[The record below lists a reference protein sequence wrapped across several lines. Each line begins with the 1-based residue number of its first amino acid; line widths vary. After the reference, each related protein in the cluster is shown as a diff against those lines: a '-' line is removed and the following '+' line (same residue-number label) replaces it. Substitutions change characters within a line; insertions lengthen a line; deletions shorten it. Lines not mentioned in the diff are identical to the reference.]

1 MLDYQQLRSIL
12 DSGIALT
19 TEKDRNRLYELLVGT
34 AMNITNCDAGTL
46 YLYQNNSLVFKIMK
60 TLSQNVSRGE
70 NGEIIDLPPVPLEE
84 GNVCAYAAIHK
95 KLINIPDVYHST
107 MFDFSG
113 PKKYDAITG
122 YHTGSML
129 VIPLMD
135 AEGTLVG
142 VLQLINALDRG
153 AGRIIAFDTEDEFVI
168 RSLGSMAAVTIL
180 NAIYIE
186 QIRSQLHSFVNAF
199 ATAVDERTPYNG
211 EHTRKVTIYTGLL
224 IDSLNERYK
233 KGEQTDFHFEKR
245 DRVQLLMA
253 AALHDVGKM
262 VVPLTVMNKDSRL
275 GNRLE
280 DIQNRFELLAAYYDL
295 DHFKGQIT
303 DAERQE
309 KHAFLR
315 DSLEFI
321 QKINKAGFLSD
332 EELARAADI
341 AGRTYRKPD
350 GNEIPYLTAYEAEC
364 LSIRRGT
371 LTDEE
376 RKIIQSHVEMTKQIL
391 EKVQFNKEYGDVIRL
406 AVSHHEMLDG
416 SGYPNH
422 LKADQLD
429 AGSRILAVT
438 DIYDALTS
446 SDRPY
451 KTPIPR
457 PKAFTILKDMVKE
470 GKLDG
475 RLVTGLEIAL
485 SRFTDEEIKAM
496 TQDRSQGFFRTV

>member
-1 MLDYQQLRSIL
+1 MLVYSQLRSIL
-12 DSGIALT
+12 NSGIALT
-19 TEKDRNRLYELLVGT
+19 TEKDRNKLYEMLIST
-34 AMNITNCDAGTL
+34 AMSITNCDAGTL
-46 YLYQNNSLVFKIMK
+46 YLYKDNSLSFKIMK

-70 NGEIIDLPPVPLEE
+70 NGEEIDLPPVPLKEE
-84 GNVCAYAAIHK
+84 NVCAYAAIHR
-95 KLINIPDVYHST
+95 KLVNVPDVYHST

-113 PKKYDAITG
+113 PKKYDSITG
-122 YHTGSML
+122 YHTESML

-135 AEGTLVG
+135 AEETLVG
-142 VLQLINALDRG
+142 VLQLINAIDRG
-153 AGRIIAFDTEDEFVI
+153 TGKVIPFDSEDEFVI
-168 RSLGSMAAVTIL
+168 RSLGSMAAVMIL

-224 IDSLNERYK
+224 IDSLNERFK
-233 KGEQTDFHFEKR
+233 KGEQTDFFFEKK

-262 VVPLTVMNKDSRL
+262 VVPLSVMNKDSRL

-295 DHFKGQIT
+295 DHYKGKIT
-303 DAERQE
+303 DEE
-309 KHAFLR
+309 KLKEQAFLK

-321 QKINKAGFLSD
+321 QRINKVGFLTD
-332 EELARAADI
+332 EDLARTVDI
-341 AGRTYRKPD
+341 AGRAYCKPD
-350 GNEIPYLTAYEAEC
+350 GSKIPFLTAYEAEC

-391 EKVQFNKEYGDVIRL
+391 EKVQFNKEYRDVIRL

-446 SDRPY
+446 ADRPY

-457 PKAFTILKDMVKE
+457 PKAFAILKDMAKE

-475 RLVTGLEIAL
+475 RLVNGLEIAL
-485 SRFTDEEIKAM
+485 SRFTDEEIKAI
-496 TQDRSQGFFRTV
+496 TADRTHGFFKTV

>member
-1 MLDYQQLRSIL
+1 MLVYSQLRSIL
-12 DSGIALT
+12 NSGIALT
-19 TEKDRNRLYELLVGT
+19 TEKDRNKLYEMLIST
-34 AMNITNCDAGTL
+34 AMSITNCDAGTL
-46 YLYQNNSLVFKIMK
+46 YLYKDNSLSFKIMK

-70 NGEIIDLPPVPLEE
+70 DGEEIDLPPVPLKEE
-84 GNVCAYAAIHK
+84 NVCAYAAIHR
-95 KLINIPDVYHST
+95 KLVNIPDVYHST

-113 PKKYDAITG
+113 PKKYDSITG

-142 VLQLINALDRG
+142 VLQLINAQDRETG
-153 AGRIIAFDTEDEFVI
+153 KVVAFDAEDEFVI

-186 QIRSQLHSFVNAF
+186 QIRNQLHSFVNAF

-224 IDSLNERYK
+224 VDYLNDSYK
-233 KGEQTDFHFEKR
+233 DGIQKDFYFEKR

-262 VVPLTVMNKDSRL
+262 VVPLSVMNKDSRL
-275 GNRLE
+275 GDRLE
-280 DIQNRFELLAAYYDL
+280 DVRNRFELLAAYYDL
-295 DHFKGQIT
+295 DYFKGTISEE
-303 DAERQE
+303 ERQE
-309 KHAFLR
+309 KHRNLK
-315 DSLEFI
+315 DSLDFI
-321 QKINKAGFLSD
+321 QKINRVGVLSD
-332 EELARAADI
+332 EELARSAEI
-341 AGRTYRKPD
+341 AGQTYRKPD
-350 GNEIPYLTAYEAEC
+350 GSVIRFLTDYEADC
-364 LSIRRGT
+364 LLIRTGT

-376 RKIIQSHVEMTKQIL
+376 RKIIESHVDMTKQIL

-406 AVSHHEMLDG
+406 AVSHHERLDG

-429 AGSRILAVT
+429 AGARILAVT

-457 PKAFTILKDMVKE
+457 PKAFAILKDMAKA
-470 GKLDG
+470 GKLDE
-475 RLVTGLEIAL
+475 RMVNGLEAAL